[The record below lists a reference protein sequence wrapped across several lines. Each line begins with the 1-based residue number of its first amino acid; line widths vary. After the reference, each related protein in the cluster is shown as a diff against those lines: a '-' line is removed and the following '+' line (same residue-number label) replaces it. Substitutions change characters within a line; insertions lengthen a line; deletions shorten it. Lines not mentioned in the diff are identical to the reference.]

1 MHKAMAS
8 RVRATILFAT
18 ETGRSET
25 LAQDL
30 GALFSCAFN
39 PKVATSAYVWGS
51 LGRVTVIALFLDISE
66 PRDILCNSV
75 IEGEMCVP
83 GFPTNPVDRLFIVFQ
98 ETQSEK
104 QVPNDAKS
112 PSCSRGMLL
121 SFVEH
126 LLYGVWG

>member
-39 PKVATSAYVWGS
+39 PKVAASACVWGS
-51 LGRVTVIALFLDISE
+51 LGPVTVVALLPDSPE
-66 PRDILCNSV
+66 PQDVLCNSV
-75 IEGEMCVP
+75 IEREICVP
-83 GFPTNPVDRLFIVFQ
+83 GFPTSQ
-98 ETQSEK
+98 
-104 QVPNDAKS
+104 
-112 PSCSRGMLL
+112 
-121 SFVEH
+121 
-126 LLYGVWG
+126 